1 MRFTHTYIKSC
12 ICAHLISCTVYLVF
26 HLFPENCSMQ
36 KKEKISND
44 ERTPKICET
53 QQNSKIDFGKCK

>member
-1 MRFTHTYIKSC
+1 MCFTHTYIKSC
-12 ICAHLISCTVYLVF
+12 ICAHLSCTVHLLF
-26 HLFPENCSMQ
+26 HVFPENCSMQ
-36 KKEKISND
+36 KKEKISNV